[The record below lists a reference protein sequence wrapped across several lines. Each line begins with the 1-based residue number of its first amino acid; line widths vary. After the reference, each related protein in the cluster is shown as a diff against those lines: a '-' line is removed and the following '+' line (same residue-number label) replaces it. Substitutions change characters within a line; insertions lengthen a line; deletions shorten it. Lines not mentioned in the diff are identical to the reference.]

1 MVDLGDEYLPTVR
14 ARRDGD
20 SSLFASPVWW
30 NHRDPTHGGT
40 LSVDDWFK
48 FTAPARVGVLVQ
60 RLRHYMDTLLEKKFE
75 HPESLIADDPVLKGV
90 CSLLISNGL

>member
-1 MVDLGDEYLPTVR
+1 MNTSRLFVHDVTVIPPY
-14 ARRDGD
+14 
-20 SSLFASPVWW
+20 SLLLFGGTIAIQ
-30 NHRDPTHGGT
+30 HMEGT